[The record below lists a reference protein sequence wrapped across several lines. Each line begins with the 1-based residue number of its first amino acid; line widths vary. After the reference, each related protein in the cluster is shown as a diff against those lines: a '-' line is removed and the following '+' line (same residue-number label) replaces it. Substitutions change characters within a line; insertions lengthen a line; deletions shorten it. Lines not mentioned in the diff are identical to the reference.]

1 MKKIIEVMINVV
13 MLICIALTS
22 TSCSSDED
30 ARPSRTF
37 VLIAG
42 SWQGAWVWKDVKF
55 QLEKA
60 GQKVIIVELP
70 AHGKDNTPPQ
80 NVSMDIYRD
89 KAIEVINTTP
99 GKVVLVGHSMAGV
112 VISAVSEKIPT
123 KIEKLIYLGAILPAN
138 GQSLLDLASTDT
150 EALLGP
156 SIIPLEDQLLL
167 DVIHDKII
175 EIFCQDGTPQVKQA
189 LLDNFK
195 LEPAIPFADKV
206 TLSAERFGKV
216 PKTFIHTELDHAIGL
231 KLQKRMVGSRGHN
244 EYLHIAQ

>member
-13 MLICIALTS
+13 MLICIALNS

-37 VLIAG
+37 VPIAG

-55 QLEKA
+55 QLERA
-60 GQKVIIVELP
+60 GQKVIVVELP

-112 VISAVSEKIPT
+112 VISAVSE
-123 KIEKLIYLGAILPAN
+123 
-138 GQSLLDLASTDT
+138 
-150 EALLGP
+150 
-156 SIIPLEDQLLL
+156 
-167 DVIHDKII
+167 
-175 EIFCQDGTPQVKQA
+175 
-189 LLDNFK
+189 
-195 LEPAIPFADKV
+195 
-206 TLSAERFGKV
+206 
-216 PKTFIHTELDHAIGL
+216 
-231 KLQKRMVGSRGHN
+231 
-244 EYLHIAQ
+244 